1 MHYPLSMVQVESPP
15 DPALRERIERRLRDA
30 VIELAAAGEPFSRVS
45 VERLAAQA
53 GIARSTFYVYFDDK
67 RALLRALE
75 AASMHRLYDGARSW
89 LEKGLDASREDIVA
103 GMELVV
109 ERFAE
114 DQVVM
119 AAVADTASTDPELR
133 IQYERD
139 VGDYA
144 RAIARVL
151 RVGQKAGVTRPGPA
165 EETAGALAW
174 MTEGTVR
181 RLAPAAGPRQRRRI
195 AESLA
200 DVVWATIFS
209 ARAR

>member
-1 MHYPLSMVQVESPP
+1 MAQVESPP
-15 DPALRERIERRLRDA
+15 DPALRSRIEQRLHDA

-53 GIARSTFYVYFDDK
+53 GIARSTFYVYYEDK
-67 RALLRALE
+67 RALLRSLE

-89 LEKGLDASREDIVA
+89 LDKGLGVSRDDVVT
-103 GMELVV
+103 GMELVL
-109 ERFAE
+109 ERFSE

-119 AAVADTASTDPELR
+119 AAVADTASSDPQLR

-151 RVGQKAGVTRPGPA
+151 RAGQKAGLTGPGPA
-165 EETAGALAW
+165 EETAAALAW

-181 RLAPAAGPRQRRRI
+181 RLAPGAGPRQRRRI
-195 AESLA
+195 AEGLA
-200 DVVWATIFS
+200 DVVCATIFS
-209 ARAR
+209 APGRSP

>member
-1 MHYPLSMVQVESPP
+1 MTQVQSPP
-15 DPALRERIERRLRDA
+15 DPALRERIERRLREA

-53 GIARSTFYVYFDDK
+53 GIARSTFYVYFEDK

-89 LEKGLDASREDIVA
+89 LEKGLDVTREDVVA
-103 GMELVV
+103 GMEVV
-109 ERFAE
+109 LERFAE

-119 AAVADTASTDPELR
+119 AAVADSASIDPELR

-151 RVGQKAGVTRPGPA
+151 RAGQRAGATVPGPA
-165 EETAGALAW
+165 DETAASLAW

-181 RLAPAAGPRQRRRI
+181 RLAPGAGPRRRTRI
-195 AESLA
+195 AEGLA
-200 DVVWATIFS
+200 DVVLATIFS
-209 ARAR
+209 ARRS